1 MGKFKLAIGLHNH
14 QPVGNFDSVFE
25 ETHQLAY
32 QPFINLLEKYPNI
45 RLSLHQSG
53 ILWEWQEKHHP
64 EYFEMVRKL
73 VKRGQ
78 IELMTGGYYE
88 PIMPSI
94 PDNDKLGQIAQ
105 LNDYLKSHFSVACN
119 GLWLAERVW
128 EPHLPKILNQAGVKY
143 LPLDDTHFLYAGL
156 EPESLNGIYITEEAG
171 YDLRLLPIQK
181 KLRYLIPFGTVEK
194 IVDELK
200 RQMERNGRGVAIY
213 ADDGEKF
220 GGWPKTHKHCYE
232 DRWLE
237 KFFEAV
243 DENSDWLEVCPLG
256 EVASDKPIGRVYLPT
271 ASYAEMLHWSLPA
284 KAFVEYED
292 FEHWLADNKKNEK
305 YGRFVRG
312 GHWRGFL
319 AKYDESN
326 LMHKKML
333 AVSDKLENFAAA
345 NPHETDKIET
355 AKKHLYAGQCNCPY
369 WHGVFGGLYLPHL
382 RTAIF
387 ENLLA
392 AEKILMKQSA
402 GVTVEKYDLDCD
414 GSDEVMVTSAKFST
428 VFKPSL
434 GGIMAELNSFDGLFN
449 LTDTLRR
456 RTEGYHRKLAQ
467 AQLEGAVNAN
477 GTASIHDL
485 VLTKE
490 AGLNKLLAEDNYWRR
505 CFIDHFIPS
514 DTDITKFLNGQYHEE
529 GDFVQG
535 EYEYTPHG
543 ADSISMRRKG
553 TVHCADGTHGVTIE
567 KRFYFED
574 KSDVISVNYTV
585 VADDGNIDNLRL
597 AIENNFSFQAGH
609 AHDRYTMFNNG
620 RKVGTHL
627 DSIITEPNC
636 RMITVQDDWRKMAVA
651 LACDRE
657 AEIYQMPIFTI
668 SLSEGGFE
676 KVYQGTTF
684 LNIFDISLKKGIP
697 LELTFLLFAGMTEK
711 MPKRFINIH
720 SEAVA

>member
-1 MGKFKLAIGLHNH
+1 MGKLKLAIGLHNH

-105 LNDYLKSHFSVACN
+105 LTDYLKSHFGVSCD

-156 EPESLNGIYITEEAG
+156 EPESLNGVYITEEAG
-171 YDLRLLPIQK
+171 HDLRLLPIQK

-194 IVDELK
+194 IVEELK
-200 RQMERNGRGVAIY
+200 KQAERNGRGVAIY

-220 GGWPKTHKHCYE
+220 GGWPKTNKHCYE

-237 KFFEAV
+237 KFFDAV
-243 DENSDWLEVCPLG
+243 GENSDWLEVCPLG

-292 FEHWLADNKKNEK
+292 FEHWLTENKKLEK

-333 AVSDKLENFAAA
+333 AVSNKLENFAAA
-345 NPHETDKIET
+345 NPHETDKIEA

-392 AEKILMKQSA
+392 AEKILMKPSA
-402 GVTVEKYDLDCD
+402 GVTVEKCDLDCD
-414 GSDEVMVTSAKFST
+414 GSDEVMVTSAKFSA
-428 VFKPSL
+428 VFKPSS
-434 GGIMAELNSFDGLFN
+434 GGIMVELNSFDGLFN

-456 RTEGYHRKLAQ
+456 RTEGYHRKLAE

-490 AGLNKLLAEDNYWRR
+490 AGLNKLLAEDKYWRR
-505 CFIDHFIPS
+505 CFIDHFIPG
-514 DTDITKFLNGQYHEE
+514 DTDITKFLNGQYKEE

-535 EYEYTPHG
+535 EYEYVAHSAG
-543 ADSISMRRKG
+543 SISMRRKG
-553 TVHCADGTHGVTIE
+553 MVQCADGAHRVTIE

-574 KSDVISVNYTV
+574 KSDVISVNYTI

-684 LNIFDISLKKGIP
+684 LNIFNISLKKGIP
-697 LELTFLLFAGMTEK
+697 LELTFLLFAGMTDK

>member
-14 QPVGNFDSVFE
+14 QPIGNFDSVFE

-32 QPFINLLEKYPNI
+32 QPFLNLLEKYPKV

-64 EYFEMVRKL
+64 EYLEMVRIL
-73 VKRGQ
+73 VGRGQ
-78 IELMTGGYYE
+78 IELMTGGFYE

-94 PDNDKLGQIAQ
+94 PDNDKLGQIAL
-105 LNDYLKSHFSVACN
+105 LNDYLQNHFGVSCT

-156 EPESLNGIYITEEAG
+156 ELDALNGIYITEESG
-171 YDLRLLPIQK
+171 YELRLLPIQK

-194 IVDELK
+194 VIDELK

-237 KFFEAV
+237 HFFEAV
-243 DENSDWLEVCPLG
+243 EKNSDWLEICPLG
-256 EVASDKPIGRVYLPT
+256 EVAFNKPHGRVYLPS

-292 FEHWLADNKKNEK
+292 FEHWLSENKKMEK
-305 YGRFVRG
+305 YGRYVRG

-333 AVSDKLENFAAA
+333 AVSNKLESFTAAHPEA
-345 NPHETDKIET
+345 AEKIET
-355 AKKHLYAGQCNCPY
+355 AKKHLYAAQCNCPY

-382 RTAIF
+382 RAAIF
-387 ENLLA
+387 ENLIV
-392 AEKILMKQSA
+392 AEKMIRTPNA
-402 GVTVEKYDLDCD
+402 GVTIEKYDLDCD
-414 GSDEVMVTSAKFST
+414 GYDEIIVTSSKFSSI
-428 VFKPSL
+428 FKPSS
-434 GGIMAELNSFDGLFN
+434 GGIMTQLDSFDGSFN

-456 RTEGYHRKLAQ
+456 RTEGYHRKLEKAR
-467 AQLEGAVNAN
+467 LEGESAAD

-490 AGLNKLLAEDNYWRR
+490 AGLNKLLAEDKYWKRG
-505 CFIDHFIPS
+505 FIDHFLPP
-514 DTDITKFLNGQYHEE
+514 DINIDSFLHGQYKEA
-529 GDFVQG
+529 GDFVAG
-535 EYEYTPHG
+535 EYEYEPHG
-543 ADSISMRRKG
+543 AGSVSLKRKG
-553 TVHCADGTHGVTIE
+553 IVQCPDGPRQVTIR

-574 KSDVISVNYTV
+574 KSDVISINYTV
-585 VADDGNIDNLRL
+585 IANDGHIEHLRL
-597 AIENNFSFQAGH
+597 GIENNFSFQAGH
-609 AHDRYTMFNNG
+609 AHDRYTMFNNL
-620 RKVGTHL
+620 RKEDVYL
-627 DSIITEPNC
+627 DSVITEPNG
-636 RMITVQDDWRKMAVA
+636 RMITMQDDWRKMTVA
-651 LACDRE
+651 LFCDRE

-684 LNIFDISLKKGIP
+684 LNIYNISLKKGIP
-697 LELTFLLFAGMTEK
+697 FELTFLLFAGHTAK
-711 MPKRFINIH
+711 MPKRFANLH
-720 SEAVA
+720 TEAVV